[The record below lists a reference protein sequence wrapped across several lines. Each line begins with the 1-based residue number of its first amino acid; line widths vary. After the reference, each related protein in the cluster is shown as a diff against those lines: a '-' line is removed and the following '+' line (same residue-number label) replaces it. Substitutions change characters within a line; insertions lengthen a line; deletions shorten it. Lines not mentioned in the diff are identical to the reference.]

1 MRRLMKMTV
10 IVAALAAGGLP
21 MSLARAED
29 PPADATLAQLAAGEL
44 KIVNLA
50 WPLNSTSPYWPG
62 DRYEPFT
69 LKTIATIERDGVLS
83 KSFCSPEHLG
93 THLDAPNHFAAGQK
107 SVDQLDPHD
116 LFAPGVVLDIV
127 PAAAANADYR
137 LTAAD
142 VAVWEQRH
150 GRIPNGA
157 LVLLRT
163 GWGRFWN
170 QPVRYAGKDVHGMLH
185 FPGYSL
191 GDRRDAGQGPQ
202 RPRHRHRYA
211 EHRLWPLSRFR
222 RAPRREW
229 QRPVWTRKPGTSRAI
244 ARDRLLPVCR
254 SHQNRNWQRRSLPC
268 VCHCS
273 IAAC

>member
-10 IVAALAAGGLP
+10 IAAALASGGLP

-29 PPADATLAQLAAGEL
+29 PPADATLAQLAAGKL
-44 KIVNLA
+44 KIVDLA

-93 THLDAPNHFAAGQK
+93 THLDAPNHFAPGQK

-127 PAAAANADYR
+127 AAAAADADYR

-142 VAVWEQRH
+142 VAAWEQRH
-150 GRIPNGA
+150 GRIPSGA
-157 LVLLRT
+157 IVLLRT
-163 GWGRFWN
+163 GWGRFWS
-170 QPVRYAGKDVHGMLH
+170 QPVRYAGKDVQGVLH
-185 FPGYSL
+185 FPGYSVAAAEML
-191 GDRRDAGQGPQ
+191 VKDRNVRGIGIDTLSIDYGP
-202 RPRHRHRYA
+202 
-211 EHRLWPLSRFR
+211 
-222 RAPRREW
+222 
-229 QRPVWTRKPGTSRAI
+229 
-244 ARDRLLPVCR
+244 ARDFAVHRVVNGRGRFGLENLAHLEQLPETGFYLFAAPIKIETGSGGPCR
-254 SHQNRNWQRRSLPC
+254 VFAIVP
-268 VCHCS
+268 
-273 IAAC
+273 